1 MKNCCISEKYEG
13 SLIRFRIK
21 KNAACFLSGLKQLL
35 PVIYEISNSCFHSI
49 NLYTRNQLFAFHLL
63 NVIGQGELNISLCNL
78 DLKALN
84 SKIFSLCLNM
94 QICVEMY
101 LLFLLYTS
109 LLLYVA
115 EIFACYAI
123 LDHFINKNIHHGNLV
138 EKKKI
143 YIIVDF
149 LLALGKTRVASEVLL
164 RSVQW
169 EERDAH

>member
-1 MKNCCISEKYEG
+1 MAFGEELLHFWKVWR
-13 SLIRFRIK
+13 LFDTFQDQ

-35 PVIYEISNSCFHSI
+35 PVIYEISKSCFHNI
-49 NLYTRNQLFAFHLL
+49 NLYTWNQLFAFHLL
-63 NVIGQGELNISLCNL
+63 NVIGQGELNISLCSL

-123 LDHFINKNIHHGNLV
+123 LDHFIKKNIHHGNLV

-143 YIIVDF
+143 YIIVLIF
-149 LLALGKTRVASEVLL
+149 FWLWVKPEWH
-164 RSVQW
+164 QKFF
-169 EERDAH
+169 